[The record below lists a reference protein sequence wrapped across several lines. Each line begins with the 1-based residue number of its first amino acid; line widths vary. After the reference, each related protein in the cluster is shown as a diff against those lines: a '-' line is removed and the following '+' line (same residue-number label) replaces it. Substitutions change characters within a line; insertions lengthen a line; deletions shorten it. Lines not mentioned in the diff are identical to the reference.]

1 MTDAQATCLLCMQF
15 IMTTLSLQCT
25 SAPELETR
33 TRLSAP
39 VAQTDPVPFEPVAL
53 LHVQQFGDHVGQPHR
68 QQDGY
73 HDQGNGELR
82 LDDAQ
87 WEGPVHVDAEG
98 GRQVT
103 VAARGWWGET
113 MGHCLYPENINTKMR
128 VLDRYQDS
136 RSHIYPLNSIH
147 PESAFLLC
155 ILAGPL
161 ESPALYPGSITAWKW
176 RGGRTTATDIHEASG
191 QQDGQ
196 EGHPRR
202 GARGWENSLRPLL
215 EAGEGGGGDTSPR

>member
-128 VLDRYQDS
+128 ALDRYQDS

-155 ILAGPL
+155 ILAAIMPPPPPRQDPWSPLLYTQVPSQRGSGEGAGRQPQTSMRLVASRMGRKGAPGGGP
-161 ESPALYPGSITAWKW
+161 G
-176 RGGRTTATDIHEASG
+176 GGRT
-191 QQDGQ
+191 
-196 EGHPRR
+196 R
-202 GARGWENSLRPLL
+202 
-215 EAGEGGGGDTSPR
+215 